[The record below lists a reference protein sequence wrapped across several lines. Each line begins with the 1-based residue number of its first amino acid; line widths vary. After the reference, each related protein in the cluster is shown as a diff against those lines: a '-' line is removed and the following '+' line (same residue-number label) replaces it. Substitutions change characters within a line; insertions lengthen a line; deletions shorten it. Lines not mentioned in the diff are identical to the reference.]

1 LDAPVLSLE
10 GVAYRYPGAAPD
22 SLQDVTVDLPGG
34 GLIGVLGASEAGLTS
49 LCLVLAGLA
58 PRVVGGELRGMV
70 RLDGKDIR
78 GWPMHR
84 VCESVV
90 AGVGRPAAQL
100 SLVAA
105 TVYEEVAF
113 GPANLGLPRAEV
125 MARVEA
131 ALDAL
136 ALTDLATR
144 DPRHL
149 SGGEQ
154 QLVVLAGL
162 LAMRPG
168 HLILDA
174 QLAHLDAEM
183 TDRALAALEAAVGSG
198 AGVLLADHRGDAF
211 AARCHQLIGLADGR
225 LVADGPPGR
234 ILAGSATR
242 GPTESPAR
250 PPTSAPDIVL
260 EGIHF
265 RYPSGVVALAGV
277 DLVIGGGET
286 IALVGPNGSG
296 KTTLAQHL
304 DGLLRPS
311 RGRVLLDGRD
321 IAVRRVADLA
331 RSVAL
336 GFQDPERQLFA
347 RSVGSEVGFGPQQL
361 GRRNEALERA
371 VDEALRAVGLDD
383 RVDAH
388 PQDLGKSRRKLL
400 ALASLLAMDAPVLV
414 LDEPTAGLDHA
425 GVAIV
430 ERVVAEQRARGRTVV
445 AISHDEG
452 FVARAFDRVVRMEA
466 GRIVADRRA

>member
-1 LDAPVLSLE
+1 VLSLE
-10 GVAYRYPGAAPD
+10 GATYRYPGAAHD
-22 SLQDVTVDLPGG
+22 SLRDVTMDLPEGSLT
-34 GLIGVLGASEAGLTS
+34 GLLGAGESGLTS

-58 PRVVGGELRGMV
+58 PRVVGGELRGTV
-70 RLDGKDIR
+70 RLDETDIR

-84 VCESVV
+84 VCESIV

-125 MARVEA
+125 MARVA
-131 ALDAL
+131 AVLDAL

-144 DPRHL
+144 DPRQL

-162 LAMRPG
+162 LAMRPR

-174 QLAHLDAEM
+174 QVAHLDPEM
-183 TDRALAALEAAVGSG
+183 TERALEAVAAATKAG
-198 AGVLLADHRGDAF
+198 AGVLLADHRGEAF
-211 AARCHQLIGLADGR
+211 AARCDRLAVLADGR
-225 LVADGPPGR
+225 LVAADPPDRIPADPGAASVHGR
-234 ILAGSATR
+234 PER
-242 GPTESPAR
+242 RAR
-250 PPTSAPDIVL
+250 PPASAPDIVL
-260 EGIHF
+260 HDVHF
-265 RYPSGVVALAGV
+265 RYPSGVVALDGV
-277 DLVIGGGET
+277 DLVIGGGEAV
-286 IALVGPNGSG
+286 ALVGPNGSG

-321 IAVRRVADLA
+321 IAGRRVADLA

-347 RSVGSEVGFGPQQL
+347 RRVRTEVGFGPQQL
-361 GRRNEALERA
+361 GRRGAALA
-371 VDEALRAVGLDD
+371 QAIDGALRAVGLED
-383 RVDAH
+383 RADVH
-388 PQDLGKSRRKLL
+388 PQDLGESRRKLL
-400 ALASLLAMDAPVLV
+400 SLASLLAMEAPILV
-414 LDEPTAGLDHA
+414 LDEPTVGLDEA

-430 ERVVAEQRARGRTVV
+430 ERIVTEQRALGRTVV

-452 FVARAFDRVVRMEA
+452 FAARAFDRIVRMEG
-466 GRIVADRRA
+466 GRIVADGPA